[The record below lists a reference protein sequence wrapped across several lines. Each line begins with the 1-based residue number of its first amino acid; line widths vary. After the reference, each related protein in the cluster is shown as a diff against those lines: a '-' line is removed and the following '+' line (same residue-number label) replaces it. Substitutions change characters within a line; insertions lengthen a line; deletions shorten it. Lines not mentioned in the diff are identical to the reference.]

1 MFKTILAAHDGSGHS
16 EKAVSMAG
24 DLAAKYGAA
33 LHLARVVDHSHA
45 PREMAEFAAQERIEN
60 PDRVEERVVEEREL
74 RPLAEHLHT
83 GGVDVQCAV
92 LRGEPATALIDY
104 ANNAG
109 VDLIV
114 MGRRGRG
121 RMEGLLI
128 GSVSAKLTSHANCA
142 VLTVK

>member
-1 MFKTILAAHDGSGHS
+1 MLKRILVGFDGSDHA
-16 EKAVSMAG
+16 EKAVSMAE
-24 DLAAKYGAA
+24 DLAAKYGAI
-33 LHLARVVDHSHA
+33 LHLAKVVDHSHA
-45 PREMAEFAAQERIEN
+45 PSELAEFAATEHLDS
-60 PDRVEERVVEEREL
+60 PDRVEERAVEEREL
-74 RPLAEHLHT
+74 RPLAARAHAS
-83 GGVDVQCAV
+83 GVDVQCAV
-92 LRGEPATALIDY
+92 LRGEPAGALIDY
-104 ANNAG
+104 ANNVG